1 MDVYTAV
8 QWIHDRKK
16 FAEKPGLLRVHH
28 LLYLLGNPERDVR
41 AIHIAGTNGK
51 GSTVA
56 YLCRLFR
63 QAGYTVGTFTSPY
76 IRNFNERIRVNGE
89 SISDTDL
96 VALIQ
101 MIQPLVEE
109 MDQDPELEGIT
120 EFEIITAMMFY
131 YFAKKKPDIAIIE
144 VGLGGMYDSTNV
156 ITNPLVTAISTVGFD
171 HMDILGNSLEEIAKQ
186 KAGIFKPNVPVVLG
200 NLPDEA
206 KKVCVEYAETLHC
219 PIYQYGRD
227 YTLKYLGRSQKR
239 IGEKFNFKDD
249 MRSAKRLV
257 TPLIGQHQVE
267 NAAFALQIF
276 DVIARR
282 DKIRLS
288 TNDIQH
294 ALNNV
299 KWPGRME
306 IFQQEPLIIL
316 DGAHNEPAMNC
327 LINNLKLEYQN
338 YHVNVLFAA
347 IQGKSYDAMIHC
359 LESMDNVD
367 ITLVTF
373 DSPKSLTAEQLS
385 VYENDDRVHIST
397 NWHKS
402 FFEILN
408 NTGENDMIVATG
420 SLYFISE
427 VREFLMGSGDGYED

>member
-8 QWIHDRKK
+8 QWIHNRKK

-28 LLYLLGNPERDVR
+28 LLYLLGNPERNVR

-56 YLCRLFR
+56 YLCHLFR

-76 IRNFNERIRVNGE
+76 IRNFNERIRLNGT

-96 VALIQ
+96 IALIQ
-101 MIQPLVEE
+101 MIRPLVEE

-131 YFAKKKPDIAIIE
+131 YFAQKQPDVAIIE

-156 ITNPLVTAISTVGFD
+156 ITNPLVTAISTIGYD
-171 HMDILGNSLEEIAKQ
+171 HVDILGDTIAAIAQQ

-200 NLPDEA
+200 NLPEEA
-206 KKVCVEYAETLHC
+206 KQVCIEYANTLQC
-219 PIYQYGRD
+219 PVYSFGED
-227 YTLKYLGRSQKR
+227 YEVKYLGRSQKR

-249 MRSAKRLV
+249 LRHAKRLV

-276 DVIARR
+276 DVIAKR

-288 TNDIQH
+288 TSDIQH
-294 ALNNV
+294 AFNNV

-306 IFQQEPLIIL
+306 IFQQQPLIIL
-316 DGAHNEPAMNC
+316 DGAHNEPAMEC
-327 LINNLKLEYQN
+327 LVNNLKTEYNQ

-347 IQGKSYDAMIHC
+347 IQGKNYDAMIHR
-359 LESMDNVD
+359 LEGMENVD
-367 ITLVTF
+367 LTLATF
-373 DSPKSLTAEQLS
+373 DSPKSLTCEQLS
-385 VYENDDRVHIST
+385 AYENDAHVTIST
-397 NWHKS
+397 NWRKS
-402 FFEILN
+402 FFEMLK
-408 NTGENDMIVATG
+408 NTDDDDMIVATG
-420 SLYFISE
+420 SLYFVSE
-427 VREFLMGSGDGYED
+427 VRDFLMGSSDDYDE